1 MSDKARLGYVLMILP
16 ILLFIGLFVFY
27 PYTII
32 VIRAFKDNYTGAFTL
47 KNLRNVFTVPA
58 FRTSI
63 LNSLWFSFLTTLV
76 SSIFGSLVGWV
87 STKMSD
93 KSRGMLMSLFS
104 VPMTLSGL
112 VVAFSFIVL
121 LGRNGVF
128 NIILRDAG
136 LPTFNLY
143 SWGGLVI
150 AYSFFNIPLF
160 SLTMIGAFKN
170 LDMSLVEAARNLGA
184 NLVQTWF
191 YVVIPVLIPAFLA
204 AFSIVFAGMMGAFG
218 TVLALTGLS
227 RSLLSLQ
234 IYSHVSESY
243 YNVPQADAFALV
255 LGSIVAMVL
264 VVINFLERKVRVK
277 S

>member
-1 MSDKARLGYVLMILP
+1 MRGRIAYFLLILP
-16 ILLFIGLFVFY
+16 IVIFMVLFIFY

-32 VIRAFKDNYTGAFTL
+32 VTRAFKDNYTGYFTL
-47 KNLRNVFTVPA
+47 RNLRNVFLMPA
-58 FRTSI
+58 FRTAI
-63 LNSLWFSFLTTLV
+63 LNSLWFSLLTTV
-76 SSIFGSLVGWV
+76 VAGFFGSLVGWV

-93 KSRGMLMSLFS
+93 KSRAVLMSIFS
-104 VPMTLSGL
+104 IPMTLSGL

-121 LGRNGVF
+121 LGRNGIF
-128 NIILRDAG
+128 NIIFRNLGFPA
-136 LPTFNLY
+136 FNLY
-143 SWGGLVI
+143 TWAGLVV
-150 AYSFFNIPLF
+150 AYCFFNIPLF

-170 LDMSLVEAARNLGA
+170 LDAAIVEAARNLGA
-184 NLVQTWF
+184 NLIQTWL
-191 YVVIPVLIPAFLA
+191 YVIIPVLLPAFLA

-243 YNVPQADAFALV
+243 YNIPQANAFALV
-255 LGSIVAMVL
+255 LGCLTSTVL
-264 VVINFLERKVRVK
+264 VTVNFIERKLRVK

>member
-1 MSDKARLGYVLMILP
+1 MRGKVVYFLLISP
-16 ILLFIGLFVFY
+16 IVIFIVLFIFY
-27 PYTII
+27 PYAII
-32 VIRAFKDNYTGAFTL
+32 VSRAFRDNYTGYLTL
-47 KNLRNVFTVPA
+47 KNLKNVFLMPA
-58 FRTSI
+58 FRTAI
-63 LNSLWFSFLTTLV
+63 LNSLWFSLLV
-76 SSIFGSLVGWV
+76 TVVAGFFGSLVGWV

-93 KSRGMLMSLFS
+93 KSRAVLMSVFS
-104 VPMTLSGL
+104 IPMTLSGL

-128 NIILRDAG
+128 NIILRNFG

-143 SWGGLVI
+143 TWAGLVV
-150 AYSFFNIPLF
+150 AYCFFNIPLF

-170 LDMSLVEAARNLGA
+170 LDIAVVEAARNLGA
-184 NLVQTWF
+184 NFIQTWL
-191 YVVIPVLIPAFLA
+191 YIIIPVLLPAFLA

-243 YNVPQADAFALV
+243 YNIPQANAFALV
-255 LGSIVAMVL
+255 LGCLTALVL
-264 VVINFLERKVRVK
+264 ISVNFVERKLRVK

>member
-1 MSDKARLGYVLMILP
+1 MSEKPRLGYILMILP
-16 ILLFIGLFVFY
+16 ILIFIGLFVFY
-27 PYTII
+27 PYVII

-47 KNLRNVFTVPA
+47 RNLQNVFKISA
-58 FRTSI
+58 FRTSV
-63 LNSLWFSFLTTLV
+63 LNSLGFLSCTTLV
-76 SSIFGSLVGWV
+76 SSVFGSLVGWV
-87 STKMSD
+87 STKISD
-93 KSRGMLMSLFS
+93 RSRNVLMSLFS

-128 NIILRDAG
+128 NIILRGAG

-184 NLVQTWF
+184 NIVQTWF

>member
-1 MSDKARLGYVLMILP
+1 MRGKITYFLLILP
-16 ILLFIGLFVFY
+16 IVIFIVLFIFY

-32 VIRAFKDNYTGAFTL
+32 VTRAFKDNYTGYFTL
-47 KNLRNVFTVPA
+47 RNLRNVFLMPA
-58 FRTSI
+58 FRTAI
-63 LNSLWFSFLTTLV
+63 LNSLWFSLLTTV
-76 SSIFGSLVGWV
+76 VAGFFGSLVGWV

-93 KSRGMLMSLFS
+93 KSRAVLMSIFS
-104 VPMTLSGL
+104 IPMTLSGL

-121 LGRNGVF
+121 LGRNGIF
-128 NIILRDAG
+128 NIIFRSLG
-136 LPTFNLY
+136 FPTFNLY
-143 SWGGLVI
+143 TWTGLVV
-150 AYSFFNIPLF
+150 AYCFFNIPLF

-170 LDMSLVEAARNLGA
+170 LDIAVVEAARNLGA
-184 NLVQTWF
+184 NLIQTWL
-191 YVVIPVLIPAFLA
+191 YVIIPVLLPAFLA

-243 YNVPQADAFALV
+243 YNIPQANAFALV
-255 LGSIVAMVL
+255 LGCLTSTIL
-264 VVINFLERKVRVK
+264 VTVNFIERKLRVK